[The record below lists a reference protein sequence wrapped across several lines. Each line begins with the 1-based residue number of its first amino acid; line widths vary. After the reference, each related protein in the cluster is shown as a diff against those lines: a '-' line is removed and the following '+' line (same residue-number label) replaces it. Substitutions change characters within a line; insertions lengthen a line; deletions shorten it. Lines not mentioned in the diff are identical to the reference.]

1 MGLLYIYIYIYRMRM
16 EGGFKILKLQGR
28 IHKKKD
34 LQVMILLLPRATDLI
49 IEFRGVSFAKFTGRM
64 GTG

>member
-1 MGLLYIYIYIYRMRM
+1 MRKDD
-16 EGGFKILKLQGR
+16 GFKILKLQGR

-34 LQVMILLLPRATDLI
+34 LQIMILLLPRATDLI